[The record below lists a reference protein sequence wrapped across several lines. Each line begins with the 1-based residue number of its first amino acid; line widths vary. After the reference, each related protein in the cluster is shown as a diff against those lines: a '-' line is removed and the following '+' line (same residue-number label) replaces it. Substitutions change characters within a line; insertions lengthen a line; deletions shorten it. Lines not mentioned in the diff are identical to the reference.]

1 MWYLKSESQLLLHA
15 FQNPIFCGWYFKAE
29 NNISLTVVCDVTV
42 RFQNQKLVAN
52 LWCLCIVRE
61 TVVIFNL
68 KSCYFPFY
76 CKMLMTALVVC
87 RVAHSFSLVS
97 DKYIF
102 TSPADIVVQPARS
115 TACYLAPLRACFVRD
130 MKVSWLLTVYL
141 RSMIG
146 HLSLMA
152 PSAGAVTT
160 TTTTHS
166 CMLGG
171 KKWGEGVKEVS

>member
-1 MWYLKSESQLLLHA
+1 
-15 FQNPIFCGWYFKAE
+15 
-29 NNISLTVVCDVTV
+29 
-42 RFQNQKLVAN
+42 
-52 LWCLCIVRE
+52 
-61 TVVIFNL
+61 
-68 KSCYFPFY
+68 
-76 CKMLMTALVVC
+76 MLMTALVVC

-102 TSPADIVVQPARS
+102 TSPADIVLQPARS

-160 TTTTHS
+160 TTTHS

>member
-1 MWYLKSESQLLLHA
+1 
-15 FQNPIFCGWYFKAE
+15 
-29 NNISLTVVCDVTV
+29 
-42 RFQNQKLVAN
+42 
-52 LWCLCIVRE
+52 
-61 TVVIFNL
+61 
-68 KSCYFPFY
+68 
-76 CKMLMTALVVC
+76 MTALVVC

-102 TSPADIVVQPARS
+102 TSPADIVLQP
-115 TACYLAPLRACFVRD
+115 ACYLAPLRACFVRD

-160 TTTTHS
+160 TKHS

-171 KKWGEGVKEVS
+171 KKMGGRG